1 MSTGSIGESLAERV
15 GRATELSSVSRRVR
29 QVLSLVGFVAV
40 WWVFYQ
46 LGVLNF
52 EYFVSPVTTFYEF
65 VEVLLGRPVTEGGST
80 IYLHAAYSTA
90 RVVVSVGVA
99 AVLAVPLGLVVGTS
113 QRWENLLYPALE
125 ALRPIP
131 PIAWLPIA
139 IILFPTLNVL
149 VSGQSLGVPLPA
161 LFVVFVGAFFPI
173 FTNTIEGARNI
184 EIEYTRAA
192 ESLGAGSIDVFRHVV
207 LPAAVPSIITGLSL
221 GVGLGWI
228 TVVAAELIT
237 GGPGLGYIII
247 QASRLLNN
255 QAVVI
260 GMLAIGA
267 LGYASSALVQVLG
280 RWLTPWSAST
290 EQS

>member
-1 MSTGSIGESLAERV
+1 
-15 GRATELSSVSRRVR
+15 
-29 QVLSLVGFVAV
+29 
-40 WWVFYQ
+40 
-46 LGVLNF
+46 
-52 EYFVSPVTTFYEF
+52 

-161 LFVVFVGAFFPI
+161 LFVVFIGAFFPI

-267 LGYASSALVQVLG
+267 LGYASSALVQALG

>member
-15 GRATELSSVSRRVR
+15 GRATELSTVSRRVR

-40 WWVFYQ
+40 WWVFYR

-139 IILFPTLNVL
+139 IILFPTLDVL

-161 LFVVFVGAFFPI
+161 LFVVFIGAFFPI

-267 LGYASSALVQVLG
+267 LGYASSALVQALG

-290 EQS
+290 E